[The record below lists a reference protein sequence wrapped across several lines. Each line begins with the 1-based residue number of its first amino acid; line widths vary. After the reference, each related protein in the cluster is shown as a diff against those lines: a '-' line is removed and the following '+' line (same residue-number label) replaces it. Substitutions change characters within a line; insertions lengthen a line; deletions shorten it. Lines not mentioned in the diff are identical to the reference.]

1 VRDGVVGLR
10 GALGKGAAVPLPYI
24 GGDLA
29 RNVRNSNQLSFDI
42 AATVVSGL
50 AQVNL
55 PNSYHTIHESSSLHV
70 SISVEDV

>member
-1 VRDGVVGLR
+1 MVGLP

-29 RNVRNSNQLSFDI
+29 RSVRDSNQLSYNI

-50 AQVNL
+50 SQVL
-55 PNSYHTIHESSSLHV
+55 HQPMRSAISLQSRCFHLWKAHGA
-70 SISVEDV
+70 

>member
-1 VRDGVVGLR
+1 MRDGVVGLR
-10 GALGKGAAVPLPYI
+10 GALGKGTAVPLPYI

-50 AQVNL
+50 AQVDL
-55 PNSYHTIHESSSLHV
+55 PRLLSHNP
-70 SISVEDV
+70 